1 VLLLLPPDLV
11 AYWDFNSGAGYS
23 IKDITNH
30 GHDLIAAQP
39 PRWEV
44 VRWLSNCGNGV
55 VEGAEECDDG
65 DTVDGDGCSSSC
77 KVERG
82 WSCNGNPSKCS
93 QGGSGGGGAPT
104 PAPAPRPEPRPTPR
118 PAGPSGG
125 GSGGGSHSDA
135 AQGGGKRSS
144 GGSIAAAVLVPV
156 FVAVLGGMMFAY
168 RHAVYEQFPQV
179 RLFGPAL
186 NLSSF
191 VVHCLLQG
199 SWISTSAKGLN
210 LAAHVM
216 GCMIQQ
222 HVRVQSQTLLDRAF
236 NDMSC

>member
-1 VLLLLPPDLV
+1 MVPDNILLLLLLPPDLV

-77 KVERG
+77 KIERG
-82 WSCNGNPSKCS
+82 WSCNGNPSKCV
-93 QGGSGGGGAPT
+93 QGGSGGGG
-104 PAPAPRPEPRPTPR
+104 APAPRPEPRPTPR

-125 GSGGGSHSDA
+125 GGGGSHSDA

-144 GGSIAAAVLVPV
+144 GGSIAAVVLVPV

-179 RLFGPAL
+179 RCA
-186 NLSSF
+186 
-191 VVHCLLQG
+191 VDRRAVLLQTPMCIACCNA
-199 SWISTSAKGLN
+199 WNSTSGEGIGKIR
-210 LAAHVM
+210 H
-216 GCMIQQ
+216 
-222 HVRVQSQTLLDRAF
+222 
-236 NDMSC
+236 